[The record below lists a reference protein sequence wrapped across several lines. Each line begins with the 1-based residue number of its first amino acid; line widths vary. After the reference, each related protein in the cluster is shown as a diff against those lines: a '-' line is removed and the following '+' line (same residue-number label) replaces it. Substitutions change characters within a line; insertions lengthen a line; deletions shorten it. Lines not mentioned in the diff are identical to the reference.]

1 MSTALSS
8 TDLSFA
14 FVGGKPMHFP
24 DIVCSKGEDLL
35 ILGQSGTGKTT
46 LLHLLAG
53 LRKPTKGNISLAGR
67 ELSTLSGSRLDKF
80 RGIHVGI
87 VFQTP
92 HFVKSLTVWENLM
105 LPAYFSGTKPDKGRA
120 NELLTRLGIDHKK
133 NANPGSLS
141 IGEQQRLG
149 IARAL
154 IHKPAVV
161 FADEPTSALDDTNTL
176 AVIQLLKETAAD
188 SKSALVIV
196 THDNRLKTHFQN
208 IIIL

>member
-1 MSTALSS
+1 MSTALSC
-8 TDLSFA
+8 TDLSFTFA
-14 FVGGKPMHFP
+14 GGKPMHFP
-24 DIVCSKGEDLL
+24 DFKCLKGGDLL

-53 LRKPTKGNISLAGR
+53 LRKPSKGSINLAGQ
-67 ELSTLSGSRLDKF
+67 ELSNLSGSRLDKF
-80 RGIHVGI
+80 RGTHVGI

-105 LPAYFSGTKPDKGRA
+105 LPAYFSGTKPDKQRA
-120 NELLTRLGIDHKK
+120 TDLLTRLGIEHKK
-133 NANPGSLS
+133 NANPGTLS

-154 IHKPAVV
+154 IHRPAVV
-161 FADEPTSALDDTNTL
+161 FADEPTSALDDANTL
-176 AVIQLLKETAAD
+176 AVVQLLKETA
-188 SKSALVIV
+188 SESNSALVIV

-208 IIIL
+208 IITL